1 MANELAFVLINP
13 HSLSK
18 SRTGGV
24 MARYLA
30 RTEDLKFV
38 GARMFNPPIELVER
52 YATLVRGQESKR
64 SRSDNLIADYIL
76 KSYGPNPVTG
86 KLHRVMMLLF
96 EGEDAVAKIWKVTGS
111 STLRDECGETVRET
125 YGEFISDEEGIVR
138 YFEPAVLVSPSSE
151 KVMRT
156 LKLWAKYSTDYGGIV
171 QPSSPYGEGEIE
183 RTLVLLKPDN
193 FRYPSLRPGSIIDVL
208 SISGL
213 RIVGAKKF
221 RMTVAQAEEFY
232 GPVKAVL
239 SKKFVQI
246 GSKRAARALAAEF
259 GFDVP
264 VEDVQG
270 VCENLGDRF
279 AANQFENIVKFM
291 TGHKPS
297 EVGKAKKSTSGTEEC
312 LALVYEGVD
321 AVGKIRNILGPT
333 DPHKAQPGSVRR
345 EFGSNIM
352 VNAAHASDSPE
363 NARREM
369 AIINVEEDTISS
381 LIHHHHKHI
390 SLPPHVATAWSESLR
405 PTEIWKNLKSGF
417 KSLLGSK

>member
-13 HSLSK
+13 HTLSK

-30 RTEDLKFV
+30 RTDLKFV
-38 GARMFNPPIELVER
+38 GARMFNPPMELVER
-52 YATLVRGQESKR
+52 YADLVRRPPAKR
-64 SRSDNLIADYIL
+64 TRSDDLIANYIL
-76 KSYGPNPVTG
+76 ESYSPNPATG
-86 KLHRVMMLLF
+86 NPRRVMMLLF

-111 STLRDECGETVRET
+111 STLRQECGETVRET
-125 YGEFISDEEGIVR
+125 YGEFIADDEGAVR
-138 YFEPAVLVSPSSE
+138 YFEPAVLVSPSADRTA
-151 KVMRT
+151 RT
-156 LKLWAKYSTDYGGIV
+156 LKLWCQYSSDCGGIV
-171 QPSSPYGEGEIE
+171 QPSSPYPEGEIE

-193 FRYPSLRPGSIIDVL
+193 FRFPSLRPGSIVDVL

-221 RMTVAQAEEFY
+221 RMSVAQAEDFY
-232 GPVKAVL
+232 GPVKEAL
-239 SKKFVQI
+239 SRKFVDI
-246 GSKRAARALAAEF
+246 GSKRAARALAVEF

-264 VEDVQG
+264 IGDVHG
-270 VCENLGDRF
+270 VCEKLGDRF
-279 AANQFENIVKFM
+279 AETQFEDIVRFM

-297 EVGKAKKSTSGTEEC
+297 AVKEARKAATGSEEC

-321 AVGKIRNILGPT
+321 AVSKIRSILGPT
-333 DPHKAQPGSVRR
+333 DPNKAQPGSVRR

-369 AIINVEEDTISS
+369 GIVNVEEDTITE
-381 LIHHHHKHI
+381 LIRRYRREQRT
-390 SLPPHVATAWSESLR
+390 PPVATWAESLK
-405 PTEIWKNLKSGF
+405 PTRIWKRMRALWGNARMGEW
-417 KSLLGSK
+417 